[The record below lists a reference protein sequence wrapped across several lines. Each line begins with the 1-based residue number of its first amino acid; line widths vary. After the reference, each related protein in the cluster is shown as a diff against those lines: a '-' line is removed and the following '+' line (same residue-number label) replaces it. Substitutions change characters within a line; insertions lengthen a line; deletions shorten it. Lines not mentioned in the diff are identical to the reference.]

1 VAIVAQPART
11 DNTGG
16 RSSAAHH
23 SDERQPR
30 WYCAALVCSRAS
42 DTTVAHNLIVN
53 PKTVALSVE
62 PDEYKGWPTENINLI
77 NNQILGAHYV
87 GVWVTTGT
95 SCIGLGNS
103 VTLNPAPV
111 HPEWC
116 RETSFFDY
124 PRGKP
129 TKSSL
134 KEPHARWKS
143 PDHIVQLGENLF
155 VMTDGV
161 LDKVTP
167 RTWAFETCPR
177 QWEGVRGIAG
187 LENSS
192 GKGKGRLYVVTDT
205 AIYEVNTA
213 DWQTTSADGDWRN
226 ARFVTSAAGHIHVL
240 KGDVLHV
247 LSPGSLNSEGV
258 TKHWPGIRWICALGN
273 DLYLSCTQGR
283 YRVDA
288 TTLEGV
294 LMGPSHEKK

>member
-1 VAIVAQPART
+1 
-11 DNTGG
+11 
-16 RSSAAHH
+16 
-23 SDERQPR
+23 
-30 WYCAALVCSRAS
+30 
-42 DTTVAHNLIVN
+42 
-53 PKTVALSVE
+53 
-62 PDEYKGWPTENINLI
+62 
-77 NNQILGAHYV
+77 
-87 GVWVTTGT
+87 
-95 SCIGLGNS
+95 
-103 VTLNPAPV
+103 
-111 HPEWC
+111 
-116 RETSFFDY
+116 
-124 PRGKP
+124 
-129 TKSSL
+129 
-134 KEPHARWKS
+134 
-143 PDHIVQLGENLF
+143 
-155 VMTDGV
+155 
-161 LDKVTP
+161 
-167 RTWAFETCPR
+167 
-177 QWEGVRGIAG
+177 VRGIAG

-258 TKHWPGIRWICALGN
+258 TKHWPGTRWICALGN